1 MKLTPQIQKAI
12 NIATVQHQGQMRKVG
27 NLPYITHPFSV
38 AMILSAYTDDESTLC
53 AGLLHDVLEDTTGYS
68 YDDMVK
74 DFSPKVAQIVKDV
87 SEDKAPNI
95 QTDEKATW
103 LERKEKYLKHLET
116 ACEEALFVSTAD
128 KIHNL
133 SSMIESYEQ
142 QGDSIWDHFN
152 SPIDKKVWFY
162 EEVLII
168 VKQKLKNPIVEELS
182 QKLLELKSKISP

>member
-1 MKLTPQIQKAI
+1 MKLTPKIQKAI

-38 AMILSAYTDDESTLC
+38 AVILSAYTDDESTLC

-74 DFSPKVAQIVKDV
+74 DFGPKVASIVKDV
-87 SEDKAPNI
+87 SEDKDPNI
-95 QTDEKATW
+95 QTDEKSTW
-103 LERKEKYLKHLET
+103 LERKEKYLKHLES

-133 SSMIESYEQ
+133 SSMLEAYK
-142 QGDSIWDHFN
+142 QGGDAIWQHFN
-152 SPIDKKVWFY
+152 SPADKKLWFY
-162 EEVLII
+162 EEVLRI
-168 VKQKLKNPIVEELS
+168 VEQKLKNPIVEALS
-182 QKLLELKSKISP
+182 QKLLELNNKIS